1 MKYELY
7 NAMTEPNL
15 SATLGQTLKE
25 PLEVSI
31 QGDSMRPLIHDGDI
45 VRVAP
50 YPQTPID
57 VGDIVLFRREKSL
70 VAHRV
75 TALKTENGQSFI
87 AERGDNAGV
96 IAWRPVQEVVGRVEQ
111 VRGLHWALDLSR
123 GTGRAIG
130 RIMNLYWAT
139 IKRPGRL
146 VRFLILVLES
156 FLKLQSAISG
166 KPAIGG

>member
-1 MKYELY
+1 LLKDNVIIE
-7 NAMTEPNL
+7 
-15 SATLGQTLKE
+15 ATLGQTLKE

-50 YPQTPID
+50 YPQTPIA

-75 TALKTENGQSFI
+75 TAMKTENGQSLL

-96 IAWRPVQEVVGRVEQ
+96 IVWRPVKEVVGRVEQ
-111 VRGLHWALDLSR
+111 VRGRHGTLDLSR

-130 RIMNLYWAT
+130 RIMNLYWT
-139 IKRPGRL
+139 TFKLPGRPKL
-146 VRFLILVLES
+146 FLILLLES
-156 FLKLQSAISG
+156 FLKLQGVILDFSAGG
-166 KPAIGG
+166 KY